1 MIPVPNLLNRLTR
14 AGEQGIP
21 IDREVQE
28 EIELCQ
34 KWGFTFDCREGR
46 AYLVSNDDILIPA
59 LIDNETP
66 RISWDQLFVSGYFEI
81 ASTNDEALQRSQEA
95 PHGLLIYAERQTAG
109 RGRKGRRWESS
120 DKGSLCFTLLVRPR
134 QPLRF
139 WPLLTHATSVALVQ
153 ALRELSSTLK
163 APLRV
168 DIKWPNDVLLSGK
181 KVAGILL
188 ETSQGHLSD
197 PAAVIGVGVNVGS
210 QCLSEELGKTATSVS
225 AEAATPVSRR
235 RLLVRFL
242 YHFQLVYNL
251 FEDGRG
257 DEILEQWKSN
267 SSMWDGVPVWIV
279 EGNQSRPGVTCGLSE
294 IGALKIRTPNG
305 NEDTLMAGDVSLR
318 RS

>member
-1 MIPVPNLLNRLTR
+1 MIPAPNILNRLTR

-34 KWGFTFDCREGR
+34 EWGFSINLRKGR
-46 AYLVSNDDILIPA
+46 AYLLSDDDILIPA

-66 RISWDQLFVSGYFEI
+66 RISWDQLFVAGYFEI
-81 ASTNDEALQRSQEA
+81 GSTNDEALQRSQGA
-95 PHGLLIYAERQTAG
+95 PHGLLVYTERQTAG

-120 DKGSLCFTLLVRPR
+120 DRGSLCFTLLVRPR
-134 QPLRF
+134 QPLRC
-139 WPLLTHATSVALVQ
+139 WPLLTHAASVALVQ
-153 ALRELSSTLK
+153 TLREFSSTLRS
-163 APLRV
+163 PLRV

-188 ETSQGHLSD
+188 ETSQGHLSA
-197 PAAVIGVGVNVGS
+197 PAAVIGVGVNVES
-210 QCLSEELGKTATSVS
+210 HCLSEELRETATSVS
-225 AEAATPVSRR
+225 AEAGIPVPRR

-257 DEILEQWKSN
+257 DRILDEWKSC
-267 SSMWDGVPVWIV
+267 SSMWDGVPVWIL

-305 NEDTLMAGDVSLR
+305 SEDTLMAGDVSLR
-318 RS
+318 RP

>member
-21 IDREVQE
+21 IDTEVQE

-34 KWGFTFDCREGR
+34 EWGFTLEVRNGTV
-46 AYLVSNDDILIPA
+46 YLVADDDILIPA

-66 RISWDQLFVSGYFEI
+66 RISWDQLFVAGYFEI
-81 ASTNDEALQRSQEA
+81 GSTNDEALQRSEEA
-95 PHGLLIYAERQTAG
+95 PHGLLVYAERQTAG
-109 RGRKGRRWESS
+109 RGRKGRQWESS
-120 DKGSLCFTLLVRPR
+120 LKGSLCFTLLVRPR
-134 QPLRF
+134 QPLRR
-139 WPLLTHATSVALVQ
+139 WPLLTHAASVALVQ
-153 ALRELSSTLK
+153 TLRELSSTLR

-188 ETSQGHLSD
+188 ETSQGHLSY
-197 PAAVIGVGVNVGS
+197 PAAVVGVGVNVGGH
-210 QCLSEELGKTATSVS
+210 CLSEELRETATSVS
-225 AEAATPVSRR
+225 AEAATPVPRR

-251 FEDGRG
+251 FEDGCG
-257 DEILEQWKSN
+257 DRILELWKSS

-279 EGNQSRPGVTCGLSE
+279 EGNQSRPGITCGLSE
-294 IGALKIRTPNG
+294 IGALKIRTPDG

-318 RS
+318 RP